1 MHKKLWLAASILAA
15 SLPAG
20 ASTLFQPVEVSDQE
34 LAQLRGRYVLP
45 DRIISFGVVMTSTWQ
60 NSAGQVIGA
69 EVALNVANGQI
80 QPSLYV
86 RQISSPGNGNVTAG
100 SGTITGG
107 AGLENVQGIVQS
119 VRTAGDLNTGLND
132 LRLRITTGNGDV
144 PVDPDA
150 QPWNGSQDFSN
161 AAGLVHV
168 STRAGGISIALNA
181 SQGQG
186 SSSQQIGGG
195 VAQHANISGT
205 LNNVRNLAALN
216 VALRDNP
223 RNLNLEN
230 CIEQIRAL
238 RPHGY

>member
-15 SLPAG
+15 SLPVG

>member
-15 SLPAG
+15 SLPVG

-238 RPHGY
+238 RPHGF